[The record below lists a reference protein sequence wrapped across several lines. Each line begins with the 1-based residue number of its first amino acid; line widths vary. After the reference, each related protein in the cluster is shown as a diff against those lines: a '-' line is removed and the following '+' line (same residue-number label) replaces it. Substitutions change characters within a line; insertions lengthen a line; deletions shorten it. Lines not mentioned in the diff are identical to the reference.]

1 MVGRGGDRLV
11 VDWGEIFFKKIV
23 SQFHHIYTGIDSP
36 VLAGAGAGAWCL
48 TAWLIRLGEGAGTGA
63 GKEDGIKRWEANVS
77 TGAKIDPFKLSMRTP
92 QTPSYLRLGE
102 RAGNIFHTS
111 TTRATKMW
119 DITVLLAKNS
129 LHGGLL
135 SLF

>member
-1 MVGRGGDRLV
+1 M
-11 VDWGEIFFKKIV
+11 
-23 SQFHHIYTGIDSP
+23 YTGIDSP

-102 RAGNIFHTS
+102 RAGNISHLYYACDKNVGHYGTS
-111 TTRATKMW
+111 GKKFATWRAT
-119 DITVLLAKNS
+119 
-129 LHGGLL
+129 L
-135 SLF
+135 SLLTLAWAVVGGGVVVVVMVGRG